1 MANAKKYQHYKC
13 LSFLMFLMCQ
23 IVLYYLISKLDFTRL
38 CLVFLDFF
46 MLVVNQ
52 NILNLKIPLI
62 QQSSY
67 WQLLLPPWPCASPK

>member
-1 MANAKKYQHYKC
+1 
-13 LSFLMFLMCQ
+13 MFLMCQ
-23 IVLYYLISKLDFTRL
+23 IVLYYLISKLDFIRL
-38 CLVFLDFF
+38 CLVLDFF